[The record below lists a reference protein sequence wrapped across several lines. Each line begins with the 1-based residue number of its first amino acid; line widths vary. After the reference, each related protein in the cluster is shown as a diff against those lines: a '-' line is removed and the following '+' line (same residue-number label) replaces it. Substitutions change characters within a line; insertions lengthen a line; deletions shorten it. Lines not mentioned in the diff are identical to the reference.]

1 MANKKE
7 VIITCNATNVKA
19 VIEGLERGM
28 AALAKEEEHLLGV
41 IKQRGY
47 AENDEKKRLKE
58 LEKAMDAMR
67 TNIQKNRNETKKL
80 GEVLKDL
87 SGAKLKDLKKAL
99 QEGKA
104 ALNNMSARDPN
115 RAKLVHDL
123 QRIQKQIEA
132 NTGAIKSHGGAWQSA
147 VRNITAY
154 VGVFGAF
161 NFVKNK
167 IKEIITGGAE
177 LSDQMA
183 QVRMVSGLAM
193 RDIEDLT
200 RTLSK
205 LDTRTTL
212 SELERIAY
220 AGAKL
225 GFGEYGTKGLEEF
238 VRAANQVNVA
248 LREDLGEEA
257 LTALSKITENM
268 GLIKKMGVED
278 AMLATSSAM
287 FKLAATSTAAAGP
300 IVEVTKRL
308 VPVAQASGMATHEIL
323 ALASASD
330 SLQLMPEVVGT
341 ALSKLLMAMQN
352 NHNLIEKTLEIPEG
366 TISTMIKAGDVMQAM
381 LMIFDKMSG
390 KNMTELSGI
399 WKLLGS
405 DGQRLITVVQ
415 AMANHTDTLRKHL
428 DTSTQAFKEATAVT
442 EEYNIQQETAQ
453 AYLSRASNLWRNS
466 MVNADSSLAVKE
478 MAKAWY
484 DFSKAV
490 LQSDFSLGA
499 IKVTIDFLLG
509 SMKLLI
515 SLLPMITFGLLA
527 KGAAMLASK
536 LMLAKTS
543 VDGFTLSWKKMDAAT
558 KANWISLAIGLLAQ
572 LAFSVYQ
579 WAKANGEAEA
589 SQKKLNLAMDNAAE
603 KADHEIKQMARLKAQ
618 VEDTTLA
625 TEERQKMFSKFKTD
639 YDIYL
644 NYLGIELKTVDDL
657 AKHYDALT
665 KVMKQRFAYQEREEY
680 KRDVMGGED
689 GLRMKRRTAGSD
701 LTRTASEINEKVDL
715 SVIDSYIASGLKP
728 GQISNKLLGERPKG
742 MQISMPTDKLRD
754 AIVHYAQARLDE
766 TLKEAEIDKAFAKE
780 IGDFDYDKYLRSQV
794 KGEFVNKPDKDEL
807 KKLKAEE
814 AARRKALREEMK
826 EEQTQ
831 AKAIIDNVKNYYQRQ
846 LNAITEMAN
855 LGTIDKTTQQQMTD
869 GMTQR
874 MNDALANVRKAIGG
888 TENEWEDFKKSMRE
902 DLYEPL
908 NEQGENFSTE
918 LLDKIMDNNLVKLRQ
933 MITKLSKALNQQG
946 NVLLDQILR
955 KATENEGKNA
965 KAENKLMRAREKELL
980 ERNYTGKV
988 DLEYQ
993 NTMEQFGIA
1002 AVTSSQATQIRD
1014 MSQRGD
1020 TEGIKQFFANR
1031 TKLWR
1036 EGFEQARANI
1046 LEVYK
1051 TEIKTEQDGDKL
1063 LTLLFGADYQQK
1075 LNGSEL
1081 QGILNMSLD
1090 QWRVFYDKLIDYNDA
1105 WVDAQKKAYDESKN
1119 RQDYLFKNRPDI
1131 LTIDT
1136 AAKGLEQ
1143 ADKHE
1148 NRFGE
1153 TASFGRQM
1161 GLVDTISNDPELMR
1175 LELLEA
1181 RAKLYY
1187 ENMERL
1193 RQQDLVSEEQVKD
1206 AKNALATAEMN
1217 MQQKLTEAIK
1227 DRVAT
1232 INSAIQPITD
1242 FAENA
1247 GQKLGDMMMGME
1259 SQSMTWNQIWKNMLL
1274 AMGKSI
1280 IQMGQQYAIQK
1291 LQRGLFNKQTEAE
1304 EEIHQ
1309 ALLTTIALGG
1319 AMARMQGELAIENG
1333 ALVMKKVIDGQ
1344 EVTQEVT
1351 MATILTQLGISEG
1364 AAKTIGR
1371 LGWWG
1376 IPLVAVISSLLM
1388 GLLASA
1394 LSTAGS
1400 ASTEAANTSTSAAT
1414 KKTKLV
1420 SGMLTYDEGNVG
1432 TYQGTDG
1439 QSYHA
1444 TQVSA
1449 PADGLVTRPIAT
1461 TVQGQPALVAERG
1474 PEIVIGRRTTRAIM
1488 MNEPGLIKYLAN
1500 YGRGAQAQGRYR
1512 AYDEGN
1518 LSDYTQLPDGSAAAQ
1533 PAAGIT
1539 ADDAKA
1545 LVAAIGAFNETV
1557 NQMQQKGIPC
1567 YINKYGTGGLIE
1579 EVKSGM
1585 KFDAKYNGR

>member
-67 TNIQKNRNETKKL
+67 TNIQKNREETKKL

-87 SGAKLKDLKKAL
+87 AGAKLKDLKKAL

-104 ALNNMSARDPN
+104 ALNNMSARDPR
-115 RAKLVHDL
+115 RAQLVHDL

-167 IKEIITGGAE
+167 IKEVITGGAE

-193 RDIEDLT
+193 EDIEGLT
-200 RTLSK
+200 RTLAK
-205 LDTRTTL
+205 IDTRTTL
-212 SELERIAY
+212 SELERISY

-225 GFGEYGTKGLEEF
+225 GFGEYGTQGLLEF
-238 VRAANQVNVA
+238 TKAANQVNVA

-268 GLIKKMGVED
+268 GLIKKMGVEN

-381 LMIFDKMSG
+381 LLIFDKMSG
-390 KNMTELSGI
+390 KNMTELNGI

-478 MAKAWY
+478 MAKSWY

-499 IKVTIDFLLG
+499 IKMTIDFLLG
-509 SMKLLI
+509 SIKLLI

-527 KGAAMLASK
+527 KGAAMLASQ

-558 KANWISLAIGLLAQ
+558 KANWISLTIGLLAQ
-572 LAFSVYQ
+572 AAFSVAQ

-603 KADHEIKQMARLKAQ
+603 KADHEINQMARLKVQ

-680 KRDVMGGED
+680 KRDVMGGEE

-701 LTRTASEINEKVDL
+701 LTRIAGEINEKVDL
-715 SVIDSYIASGLKP
+715 SVIDSYVASGLKP
-728 GQISNKLLGERPKG
+728 GQISNKLLGARPKG
-742 MQISMPTDKLRD
+742 VNITMPTDKLRD
-754 AIVHYAQARLDE
+754 AIVHYAQARLNE
-766 TLKEAEIDKAFAKE
+766 TMKEAEIDKAFAKE

-794 KGEFVNKPDKDEL
+794 KGDFVNKPDKDEL
-807 KKLKAEE
+807 KKQRAEE
-814 AARRKALREEMK
+814 AAHRKALREEMK

-855 LGTIDKTTQQQMTD
+855 VGTIDKTTQQQMTD

-874 MNDALANVRKAIGG
+874 MNEALANVRKAIGG
-888 TENEWEDFKKSMRE
+888 TKNDWESFKQSMRD

-908 NEQGENFSTE
+908 NENGENFSTE
-918 LLDKIMDNNLVKLRQ
+918 LLDKIMDNNLVKLRE
-933 MITKLSKALNQQG
+933 MIIKLSKALNQQG

-965 KAENKLMRAREKELL
+965 KTENKLMRARENELL

-988 DLEYQ
+988 NLDYQ

-1002 AVTSSQATQIRD
+1002 AITSDQTTQIRD
-1014 MSQRGD
+1014 MSQQGD

-1036 EGFEQARANI
+1036 EGFEQSRANI
-1046 LEVYK
+1046 LQLYK

-1090 QWRVFYDKLIDYNDA
+1090 QWRVFYYKLIDYNDA
-1105 WVDAQKKAYDESKN
+1105 WVDAQKKAYDESKK
-1119 RQDYLFKNRPDI
+1119 RQDYLFNNSPGVLNLDSA
-1131 LTIDT
+1131 T
-1136 AAKGLEQ
+1136 AQLQQVEQ
-1143 ADKHE
+1143 VQ
-1148 NRFGE
+1148 NLFGE
-1153 TASFGRQM
+1153 PATFGRQLGM
-1161 GLVDTISNDPELMR
+1161 VDTISNDPEILRYDMLQAR
-1175 LELLEA
+1175 AEAYYNKMLEL
-1181 RAKLYY
+1181 
-1187 ENMERL
+1187 RL
-1193 RQQDLVSEEQVKD
+1193 QDLVSEEQVKD
-1206 AKNALATAEMN
+1206 ARDQLTNAQIAS
-1217 MQQKLTEAIK
+1217 QQKLMAVIQARTQ
-1227 DRVAT
+1227 T
-1232 INSAIQPITD
+1232 LTNAIQPITD

-1247 GQKLGDMMMGME
+1247 GQKLGDMIFNME
-1259 SQSMTWNQIWKNMLL
+1259 SQSMTWNQIWKSMLL

-1280 IQMGQQYAIQK
+1280 IQMGQQYAIQQ
-1291 LQRGLFNKQTEAE
+1291 LQRSLFNKQIEADE
-1304 EEIHQ
+1304 TLHQ
-1309 ALLTTIALGG
+1309 SLLTAIALGG
-1319 AMARMQGELAIENG
+1319 ALARMEGEFAIDQGRLIQ
-1333 ALVMKKVIDGQ
+1333 KKVVDGQ
-1344 EVTQEVT
+1344 EITEEVT
-1351 MATILTQLGISEG
+1351 LATSLTSLGISEG
-1364 AAKTIGR
+1364 AAKTIGS

-1376 IPLVAVISSLLM
+1376 IPLIAVISALLM
-1388 GLLASA
+1388 GLLTSA

-1400 ASTEAANTSTSAAT
+1400 ASSSSSTASVP
-1414 KKTKLV
+1414 KTKLA
-1420 SGMLTYDEGNVG
+1420 SGMLTYDEGNIG
-1432 TYQGTDG
+1432 TYQGSDG
-1439 QSYHA
+1439 QSYRA
-1444 TQVSA
+1444 AAVSA
-1449 PADGLVTRPIAT
+1449 PADGLVTQPIAT

-1488 MNEPGLIKYLAN
+1488 MNEPGLIRYLAN
-1500 YGRGAQAQGRYR
+1500 YNKNASAGPRYR
-1512 AYDEGN
+1512 TFDEGN
-1518 LSDYTQLPDGSAAAQ
+1518 LDTVNGQWSIVNGQSSMVNGQLTREDAAAL
-1533 PAAGIT
+1533 T
-1539 ADDAKA
+1539 
-1545 LVAAIGAFNETV
+1545 AAIGVFNQTV
-1557 NQMQQKGIPC
+1557 GQLQQKGIPC

-1579 EVKSGM
+1579 EVKSGL
-1585 KFDAKYNGR
+1585 KFDSKYNGK